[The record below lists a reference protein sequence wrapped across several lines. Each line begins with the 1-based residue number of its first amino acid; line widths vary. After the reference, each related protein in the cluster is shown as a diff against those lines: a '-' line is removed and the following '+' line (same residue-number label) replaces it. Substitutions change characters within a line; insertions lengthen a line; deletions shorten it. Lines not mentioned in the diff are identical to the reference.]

1 MIELTPE
8 LLLRAYT
15 SGIFPMAENANSD
28 ELFWLDPEIRGIIPL
43 DTFYVPRRLRRT
55 VRSSPFRI
63 SVDEAFAQVLSQCAI
78 PTPKR
83 PKTWINDQIKEAY
96 VDLFNRGYAH
106 SVEVWDGAE
115 LVGGLY
121 GVAIGSAYFGES
133 MFQTRTD
140 ASKIALIHLVG
151 RLQAAGFRL
160 LDTQFV
166 TEHLSQFGAIEI
178 PREQYKALLTSAL
191 AHESDFYSPTP
202 DEALATVLQP
212 ITQTS

>member
-15 SGIFPMAENANSD
+15 IGIFPMAESAGSD

-55 VRSSPFRI
+55 VRRSPYRV
-63 SVDEAFAQVLSQCAI
+63 SVDEAFGQVLHQCAV

-83 PKTWINDQIKEAY
+83 PKTWINDQIRESYQA
-96 VDLFNRGYAH
+96 LFDRGYAH
-106 SVEVWDGAE
+106 SVEVWDGPS

-121 GVAIGSAYFGES
+121 GVAIGSAFFGES

-151 RLQAAGFRL
+151 RLQAAQYRL

-166 TEHLSQFGAIEI
+166 TDHLSQFGAIEV
-178 PREQYKALLTSAL
+178 PRAQYKALLNNAL
-191 AHESDFYSPTP
+191 AQDADFYSPSA